1 MSQQDVLS
9 PDTVAMVQKADPQLL
24 SPESDGQRRVSWDL
38 LSPSTGTPRSSS
50 GSDPSTWTSR
60 ETSESPTT
68 RRSLRVNKTR
78 TVSIPT
84 RLDSIQAYHFMGF
97 TKEVSAKLLAN
108 QRKSESPYDTAK
120 YWVTSQ
126 CIGVGDVTADWDTAM
141 QRIGIKDEVRLPM
154 LKSEHQM
161 ILSMQPLSVWLIEII
176 DTFWDCLQDMEAN
189 IVARLSE
196 PVAHL
201 RGGGGDEGGGDEESE
216 YSVPQT
222 PGGHLAV
229 FKSVDGR
236 RLKKS
241 IRPNG
246 TFDLSELAS
255 GPMTDFCKNGG
266 LYFTHQIW
274 VAKAYSKL
282 ISDACSVADRRT
294 IELHVP
300 LSHFEEIK
308 VWKLPYGDE
317 WKQVVWHSRRGEH
330 IPKNLRSIRGKH
342 GCIQGPIS
350 HSYTGTIANLNH
362 WEKVAWKHV
371 MTNEVQE
378 DGKTQILVATQ
389 YVWWNENGYADLE
402 EAVHQK
408 VYVRLPEKGFRE
420 VREPWKDL
428 QHLK

>member
-24 SPESDGQRRVSWDL
+24 SPESDGQRQVSWDL
-38 LSPSTGTPRSSS
+38 LSPSTGTPKSSS
-50 GSDPSTWTSR
+50 GSDPSSWTSR
-60 ETSESPTT
+60 ATSESPTT
-68 RRSLRVNKTR
+68 QRSLRVKKTR

-84 RLDSIQAYHFMGF
+84 QLDSIQAYQFMGF
-97 TKEVSAKLLAN
+97 TQEVSTKLLAN
-108 QRKSESPYDTAK
+108 QRQHESPYETAK

-126 CIGVGDVTADWDTAM
+126 CVGVGDVTADWDTAM
-141 QRIGIKDEVRLPM
+141 QRIGIKDQVRLPM

-161 ILSMQPLSVWLIEII
+161 ILSTQPLSDWLIEII
-176 DTFWDCLQDMEAN
+176 NMFWYCLQDLEAN

-196 PVAHL
+196 PVPHL
-201 RGGGGDEGGGDEESE
+201 RRGGGDEGGGDEEPE
-216 YSVPQT
+216 YTVPQT

-236 RLKKS
+236 RLKRS
-241 IRPNG
+241 IRENG
-246 TFDLSELAS
+246 TFKLDELAS
-255 GPMTDFCKNGG
+255 GPMTDFCKDGG

-317 WKQVVWHSRRGEH
+317 WKQVVWHSRREERM
-330 IPKNLRSIRGKH
+330 PKNLRSIRGQV

-350 HSYTGTIANLNH
+350 HSHTGTIANLDS
-362 WEKVAWKHV
+362 WKKVAWKHV
-371 MTNEVQE
+371 LTAEVEE
-378 DGKTQILVATQ
+378 DGKTQTLVATQ
-389 YVWWNENGYADLE
+389 HVWWNDNAIADLE
-402 EAVHQK
+402 EAVDQK
-408 VYVRLPEKGFRE
+408 CYIRPREKGSVE
-420 VREPWKDL
+420 VGESRTT
-428 QHLK
+428 